1 MAKKK
6 KRTISKKEVEHIAS
20 LARLP
25 LTEKELKK
33 FQKQLSE
40 ILDYVAA
47 LEKVDT
53 SKVKPTSQ
61 VTGLENVFC
70 EDRAVE
76 SPISSQEALSSA
88 PQTYKDFF
96 KIKGIFG
103 K

>member
-6 KRTISKKEVEHIAS
+6 KRAIGKKEVEHVAS
-20 LARLP
+20 LARLT
-25 LTEKELKK
+25 LTQRELKK

-47 LEKVDT
+47 LEGVET
-53 SKVKPTSQ
+53 AKVKPTSQ

-70 EDRAVE
+70 QDKVVE
-76 SPISSQEALSSA
+76 PTISSREALSSA
-88 PQTYKDFF
+88 PQTYKGFF
-96 KIKGIFG
+96 KIKGILG